1 MVKKSKTIFSAD
13 IHQAFRLQCI
23 IAIFGVVV
31 CLVLD
36 NLESLKMTIN
46 NPMIYQEGSVMCVQ
60 YFYFNAVSFGGVF
73 SSYLMPIM
81 AALPFAASYSIE
93 EQNRL
98 VIYKIARSDKKQYF
112 TSKILVAALTG
123 GITIVAGSLLFT
135 LILATYLPIVTP
147 GKVFEMTGFPY
158 HNALAMGNGLPY
170 MTIVFYLAFLSGTLW
185 SSAGMCISAFLPNPY
200 LAICFPMIFQFLVVE
215 LGRLLHLPNGLRLDM
230 LLCARGTFLSNGMTL
245 IVVTIAVAALI
256 ALFGKLFAN
265 RCERRLDCV
274 S

>member
-13 IHQAFRLQCI
+13 IHQGFRLKCI

-46 NPMIYQEGSVMCVQ
+46 NPLIYQEGSVMCVQ

-73 SSYLMPIM
+73 SSYLLPIM
-81 AALPFAASYSIE
+81 AAIPFAASYSIE
-93 EQNRL
+93 QENRM
-98 VIYKIARSDKKQYF
+98 VIYKIARSGKKQYF
-112 TSKILVAALTG
+112 TSKILVSVLTG
-123 GITIVAGSLLFT
+123 GTTIVVGSLLFI

-158 HNALAMGNGLPY
+158 HNALANGNGLPY
-170 MTIVFYLAFLSGTLW
+170 MAIALYLALLSGALW
-185 SSAGMCISAFLPNPY
+185 SSAGMCISAFLPSPY

-230 LLCARGTFLSNGMTL
+230 LLCGRGAFLSDGTTL
-245 IVVTIAVAALI
+245 IVVTIAVAVLI

-265 RCERRLDCV
+265 RCERRLEGA